1 MNTKILFGGV
11 CAVAAV
17 GALVWFMNAPQPAE
31 QQASALQPAQNSGTP
46 AATTSADVPE
56 TANTTQGA
64 PAVSPAATPAT
75 PVSPYTMAAVATHNS
90 KSSCWSAI
98 NGKVYDLTSWI
109 SQHPGGAERILSIC
123 GKDGSAAF
131 NGQHEGDRRPA
142 SELADYLLGDLS
154 N

>member
-1 MNTKILFGGV
+1 MNTKVLFGGI
-11 CAVAAV
+11 CAVAV
-17 GALVWFMNAPQPAE
+17 IGGLVWFMNAPQPVAE
-31 QQASALQPAQNSGTP
+31 QQASATGAAQNTATETPSTGAQPAVVEALP
-46 AATTSADVPE
+46 AASPVAAPS
-56 TANTTQGA
+56 A
-64 PAVSPAATPAT
+64 PA
-75 PVSPYTMAAVATHNS
+75 SPYTMKAVATHS
-90 KSSCWSAI
+90 GQASCWSAI